1 MLSLSKH
8 DNDRRVARASF
19 DKLRMTRWLRMT
31 KRAQDD
37 NVQSSFDKLRMTK
50 RAQDDRVAQGD
61 KTRGHGDKVR

>member
-8 DNDRRVARASF
+8 DNERRVARSSF
-19 DKLRMTRWLRMT
+19 DKLRMTGW
-31 KRAQDD
+31 
-37 NVQSSFDKLRMTK
+37 LRMTK